1 LDAEYVLESVDGLS
15 IFGAEDPD
23 WSAARAAERLAAR
36 EIANALDL
44 FPSEAEELA
53 ADESS
58 GSCCGAATSPDPP
71 AESDRCRSPLLCTAP
86 DRKGHGN
93 GAFC

>member
-1 LDAEYVLESVDGLS
+1 MDAEYILESADGLS

-53 ADESS
+53 ADDKYLWWPHHI
-58 GSCCGAATSPDPP
+58 GSRFGFLRSYRQRGCEQYCAA
-71 AESDRCRSPLLCTAP
+71 
-86 DRKGHGN
+86 
-93 GAFC
+93 